1 MNSELAS
8 ERELNAVASEA
19 RRALDIAA
27 DEFIR
32 TVFPVGLGTGA
43 DALTLQTLDQHPPDP
58 ATTREAFMRA
68 SRSAMF
74 HVFCIIDG
82 VSDPK
87 DWRESIWLGLGL
99 VRREEDQPML
109 HDAFMDGGD

>member
-1 MNSELAS
+1 VKFELAS
-8 ERELNAVASEA
+8 EDELDAVAFEA

-32 TVFPVGLGTGA
+32 TVFPVGLGTS
-43 DALTLQTLDQHPPDP
+43 DAPLRTPEQHALDP
-58 ATTREAFMRA
+58 ATIREAFMRV
-68 SRSAMF
+68 SQSAMF

-87 DWRESIWLGLGL
+87 DWRESVWLGLGL